1 MILNKKMVLV
11 GSRFYHNLLHIS
23 FIFLLLPQCCFCGS
37 DLNTLLIL
45 KKGMIGPQGSGL
57 DDWDPSSHSYCSFSG
72 VSCDHQSR
80 VVALNLSS
88 LPLFGSIPVEIG
100 LLNNL
105 VNLTIADNNL
115 TGSLPLEIS
124 NLTSLKLFNISNN
137 VFSGRFP
144 GEIILRMT
152 ELEVID
158 AYNNNFI
165 GSLPLEIASLRRL
178 KHLHLGGNFFTGE
191 IPGNYSKIQS
201 LEYLGLNC
209 NSLIGKVPASL
220 ARLRNLKELY
230 VGYFNNFDGGI
241 PHEFGSLRS
250 LQVLDMASC
259 GLSGTIP
266 TTLGFLKNVHSLF
279 LKANHFS
286 GYIPPELSAMA
297 SLMSL
302 TLSVNELTGE
312 VPESF
317 SKLKNLKLL
326 NLYDNN
332 LQGQIPNFIG
342 DLPQLEV
349 FSVGYNNFT
358 SALPESLGRNER
370 LMYLGVTNNHLT
382 GLIPLD
388 LCKGGRL
395 RKLILMEN
403 HFFGPIPEALGRCK
417 SLVEI
422 RLMRNTLTGT
432 IPAGIFSLPDL
443 ISIEL
448 NDNQLSGEL
457 PRHMLGASL
466 ENLTLSRNQISG
478 KIPSTIGSFKNLQTL
493 LLDNNRFSGQVP
505 KEIFSLQSLNR
516 LNMSTNKFGG
526 EIPAAISD
534 CSSLTS
540 LDLSQNTLVGEIPRG
555 IGKLFQIGI
564 LNFSRNKLTGP
575 IPVDF
580 KYMANLTTLD
590 LSYNNFIGR
599 IPTGGQFLAFDI
611 ASFDG
616 NPHLCSPRNV
626 SCSSYNHPRPRDHK
640 VIIAGL
646 SGPLLTLLLMPLLI
660 YVLIWVYRKRKIRMM
675 EKCGSWKLTVFQVQ
689 HDLNTEDVLQCL
701 NAENIIGRGGAGVV
715 YRGTMP
721 NGDDVAI
728 KQLKRDQGFS
738 AEIKTLGQIKHRNI
752 VRLLGYMSNKDT
764 NLLLYEYMPNG
775 SLGQLLH
782 GSNGGNLEWEMRYKI
797 AVEAAKGLC
806 YLHNDCSPLIIH
818 RDVKSYNI
826 LLDSNF
832 EAHIADFGL
841 AKYFHGPTDCMSS
854 FAGTFGYIAPEYG
867 RTMKVDEK
875 IDVYS
880 FGVVLLELVTGRKPV
895 VELVEEVVNLVSWV
909 RKTTSQIPQP
919 STASSVLTVV
929 DSRLSGFPL
938 ASVEHVFKIAMMCV
952 ENHSSARPTMREVVY
967 FLINPPWSA
976 PGMTNL

>member
-1 MILNKKMVLV
+1 MILNKRMVPV
-11 GSRFYHNLLHIS
+11 GSRFWHNLLHIS
-23 FIFLLLPQCCFCGS
+23 FIFLFLPQCCSYSS
-37 DLNTLLIL
+37 DLDALLML
-45 KKGMIGPQGSGL
+45 KKSMIGPQGSGL
-57 DDWDPSSHSYCSFSG
+57 EDWEPSSRYYCSFSG

-80 VVALNLSS
+80 VVALNVTSF
-88 LPLFGSIPVEIG
+88 PLFGSIPVEIG
-100 LLNNL
+100 LLNKL
-105 VNLTIADNNL
+105 INLTIADDSL
-115 TGSLPLEIS
+115 AGSLPLEIA
-124 NLTSLKLFNISNN
+124 NLTSLKLLNISKN

-152 ELEVID
+152 ELEVLD
-158 AYNNNFI
+158 AYDNDFI
-165 GSLPLEIASLRRL
+165 GSLPLEIASLKKL
-178 KHLHLGGNFFTGE
+178 KYLDLGGSFFTGE
-191 IPGNYSKIQS
+191 IPGNYSNIHN
-201 LEYLGLNC
+201 LEYLALSGNL
-209 NSLIGKVPASL
+209 LAGKLPASL
-220 ARLRNLKELY
+220 ARLKNLKEFHVQYL
-230 VGYFNNFDGGI
+230 NNFDGGI
-241 PHEFGSLRS
+241 PPELGMLES
-250 LQVLDMASC
+250 LQVLDMAGC
-259 GLSGTIP
+259 DLSGTIP
-266 TTLGFLKNVHSLF
+266 TTLGFLKNLHSLYIWDNR
-279 LKANHFS
+279 LS
-286 GYIPPELSAMA
+286 GNIPPELSGMA
-297 SLMSL
+297 KLMNL
-302 TLSVNELTGE
+302 DLSENELTGE
-312 VPESF
+312 IPESF
-317 SKLKNLKLL
+317 SKLKNLTLL
-326 NLYDNN
+326 NLFKNN
-332 LQGQIPNFIG
+332 LHGQIPNFIG
-342 DLPQLEV
+342 DLPHLEMLQV
-349 FSVGYNNFT
+349 WNNNFT
-358 SALPESLGRNER
+358 FALPESLGRNGR
-370 LMYLGVTNNHLT
+370 LIYIDVSGNRLT

-388 LCKGGRL
+388 LCKGRRL
-395 RKLILMEN
+395 SVLILKDN
-403 HFFGPIPEALGRCK
+403 QFFGSIPEELGRCK
-417 SLVEI
+417 SLEDI
-422 RLMRNTLTGT
+422 QLMRNTLTGA
-432 IPAGIFSLPDL
+432 IPAGIFSLPNLFFIMLD
-443 ISIEL
+443 
-448 NDNQLSGEL
+448 DNQLSGEL
-457 PRHMLGASL
+457 PMQMLGAPL
-466 ENLTLSRNQISG
+466 EGLTLSRNQISG
-478 KIPSTIGSFKNLQTL
+478 KIPSTIGSFKDLQTL

-516 LNMSTNKFGG
+516 LNMSTNEFGG

-575 IPVDF
+575 IPVEF

-599 IPTGGQFLAFDI
+599 IPTAGQFLVFNN
-611 ASFDG
+611 ASFNG
-616 NPHLCSPRNV
+616 NPHLCLPRNV

-646 SGPLLTLLLMPLLI
+646 TGALVTLLLMPLLI
-660 YVLIWVYRKRKIRMM
+660 YVLIWVYRKQKIRKI

-689 HDLNTEDVLQCL
+689 HDLNIEDVLQCL

-721 NGDDVAI
+721 NGDHVAI
-728 KQLKRDQGFS
+728 KRLKRDQGFS

-752 VRLLGYMSNKDT
+752 VRLLGYMSNMDT

-782 GSNGGNLEWEMRYKI
+782 GSNGGHLEWEMRYKI

-806 YLHNDCSPLIIH
+806 YLHHDCLPLIIH

-841 AKYFHGPTDCMSS
+841 AKYFQGPTDCMSS

-895 VELVEEVVNLVSWV
+895 VELVEEVMNIVSWV
-909 RKTTSQIPQP
+909 SQTTSQIAQP
-919 STASSVLTVV
+919 STTSSVLTVM

-952 ENHSSARPTMREVVY
+952 DNHSPARPTMREVVY
-967 FLINPPWSA
+967 FLTNPPCSA
-976 PGMTNL
+976 PGMTNP